1 MVGLLHKV
9 WECRTRQGSLFSIR
23 QQLQVASLSEFV
35 ITYRGGQSCFFVG
48 ASIYTL
54 ARLWRPIGF
63 WSSSLI
69 PKILAQ
75 LLLCR
80 HLEEINKD
88 LSCFKSPGR
97 DKPSTWNKRNINHWT
112 SLFQQCSI
120 WMVTY
125 SWDYFSL
132 TKNLRPWEPPNF
144 TPQKQACTKMIK
156 SYK

>member
-9 WECRTRQGSLFSIR
+9 WECRTRQGSFFSIR
-23 QQLQVASLSEFV
+23 QQLQVASLSKFV
-35 ITYRGGQSCFFVG
+35 ITYRGGQSCLFVG
-48 ASIYTL
+48 PSIYTL
-54 ARLWRPIGF
+54 ASLWRPIGF

-112 SLFQQCSI
+112 SLFSTVQYLNGNLFLRLLLPNQKSK
-120 WMVTY
+120 T
-125 SWDYFSL
+125 L
-132 TKNLRPWEPPNF
+132 GTTKF
-144 TPQKQACTKMIK
+144 YTTKIGM
-156 SYK
+156 Y